1 MKQIIST
8 FVMSIFLIGC
18 TNSKN
23 IEFEGLYT
31 YGHEVSVF
39 RICNGK
45 RIYWLNGKD
54 IKTIEDK
61 SLSLSF
67 LRSKPYQ
74 AIYVKFSGFFE
85 NREMIGFEDNYDG
98 LIYLDTLFSYK
109 EKIPLFCK

>member
-8 FVMSIFLIGC
+8 FIMSVFFIGC
-18 TNSKN
+18 TNFKN

-39 RICNGK
+39 RTCNDK
-45 RIYWLNGKD
+45 KTYWLNGKD

-61 SLSLSF
+61 SLALAF

-74 AIYVKFSGFFE
+74 RIYIKFSGSFE

-98 LIYLDTLFSYK
+98 LIYLDKLKSSD

>member
-39 RICNGK
+39 RICNDK
-45 RIYWLNGKD
+45 KIYWLNGKD
-54 IKTIEDK
+54 IKLIHPIELLDHSIRGDK
-61 SLSLSF
+61 IKL
-67 LRSKPYQ
+67 
-74 AIYVKFSGFFE
+74 
-85 NREMIGFEDNYDG
+85 
-98 LIYLDTLFSYK
+98 
-109 EKIPLFCK
+109 